1 VGQEQEEE
9 EEERRGDVERGR
21 GQQQGGG
28 GGEAPLLPTSV
39 LYPVPRERR
48 QTTNKGCIIL
58 VLLSCLFAI
67 LTVKKICDLNE
78 QNMWLRQQLTI
89 ERQKDSALKLAVR
102 DNIPSARFLGH
113 RFTQAEVELVEEESR
128 LQAVPVSSWTI
139 NLSVL
144 WASPDITPCDMHKLS
159 HVLADEIYNRVEA
172 RERLAAAAAWQEQEE
187 MEVEEEVEEEEQA
200 EFLLSEW
207 ADMEGEEYE
216 SSEES
221 SSEEYDEE
229 AITDIIFGNKVT
241 EEEDEEEE
249 YPFHMSDYD
258 YLADVKGEYD
268 EMAVD
273 KEVIGSAE
281 HLYDTDDY
289 YN

>member
-1 VGQEQEEE
+1 MMLRLRLTSPTLHISPPLLLLLLHCRLLLLWKWE
-9 EEERRGDVERGR
+9 EEERRRDVESGR
-21 GQQQGGG
+21 GQPQPEHHEQM

-39 LYPVPRERR
+39 HHSVPRERR
-48 QTTNKGCIIL
+48 QTTNKSCIIL
-58 VLLSCLFAI
+58 VLLSCLFAV

-78 QNMWLRQQLTI
+78 QNMWLRQQLSI

-113 RFTQAEVELVEEESR
+113 QFTRAEVELVEEESR
-128 LQAVPVSSWTI
+128 VQAVPVSTWTI

-172 RERLAAAAAWQEQEE
+172 AAAAAWQE
-187 MEVEEEVEEEEQA
+187 EEEEEDMEEEEMGEN

-207 ADMEGEEYE
+207 ADLEGEEYE

-221 SSEEYDEE
+221 SNEEYDEE
-229 AITDIIFGNKVT
+229 AITDIIFGKEVI
-241 EEEDEEEE
+241 EEEE
-249 YPFHMSDYD
+249 
-258 YLADVKGEYD
+258 
-268 EMAVD
+268 
-273 KEVIGSAE
+273 
-281 HLYDTDDY
+281 
-289 YN
+289 

>member
-1 VGQEQEEE
+1 MVQIQLPEQEKPLEE
-9 EEERRGDVERGR
+9 VEERRRDVESGR
-21 GQQQGGG
+21 GEQEQQQQ
-28 GGEAPLLPTSV
+28 GEAPLLPTS
-39 LYPVPRERR
+39 LHLPVPRQRK
-48 QTTNKGCIIL
+48 QTTNKSCIIL

-78 QNMWLRQQLTI
+78 QNIWLRQQLSI

-113 RFTQAEVELVEEESR
+113 SFTQAEVELVEEEGR
-128 LQAVPVSSWTI
+128 LQALPTSTWTI

-172 RERLAAAAAWQEQEE
+172 REAWKEEEEE
-187 MEVEEEVEEEEQA
+187 MEENDQA
-200 EFLLSEW
+200 DSLLW
-207 ADMEGEEYE
+207 ADLKGKDYG

-221 SSEEYDEE
+221 SDEEYDEE
-229 AITDIIFGNKVT
+229 
-241 EEEDEEEE
+241 EEISEEEE
-249 YPFHMSDYD
+249 YPAGFHMSDYD
-258 YLADVKGEYD
+258 YMADVKGEYD
-268 EMAVD
+268 ELDVD
-273 KEVIGSAE
+273 KETFAE

-289 YN
+289 YK

>member
-1 VGQEQEEE
+1 MVQIQLPEQEKPLEE
-9 EEERRGDVERGR
+9 VEERRRDVESGR
-21 GQQQGGG
+21 GEQEQQQQQQEQQQ
-28 GGEAPLLPTSV
+28 GEAPLLPTS
-39 LYPVPRERR
+39 LHIPVHRQRK
-48 QTTNKGCIIL
+48 QTTNKSCIIL

-78 QNMWLRQQLTI
+78 QNIWLRQQLSI

-113 RFTQAEVELVEEESR
+113 SFTQAEVELVEEEGR
-128 LQAVPVSSWTI
+128 LQALPTSTWTI

-172 RERLAAAAAWQEQEE
+172 REQPPAPWK
-187 MEVEEEVEEEEQA
+187 EEEEDNDQA
-200 EFLLSEW
+200 KSLLW
-207 ADMEGEEYE
+207 ADLKGEDFG

-221 SSEEYDEE
+221 LEEEY
-229 AITDIIFGNKVT
+229 
-241 EEEDEEEE
+241 EEEEEEISEEEE
-249 YPFHMSDYD
+249 YPGFYD
-258 YLADVKGEYD
+258 YMADVKGEYD
-268 EMAVD
+268 ELDVD
-273 KEVIGSAE
+273 KETFAE

-289 YN
+289 YK

>member
-1 VGQEQEEE
+1 MVQIQLPEQEKPLEE
-9 EEERRGDVERGR
+9 VEERRRDVESGR
-21 GQQQGGG
+21 GEQQQEQQQ
-28 GGEAPLLPTSV
+28 GEAPLLPTS
-39 LYPVPRERR
+39 LHLPVPRQRR
-48 QTTNKGCIIL
+48 QTTNKSCIIL

-78 QNMWLRQQLTI
+78 QNIWLRQQLSI

-113 RFTQAEVELVEEESR
+113 SFTQAEVELVEEEGR
-128 LQAVPVSSWTI
+128 LQALPTSTWTI

-172 RERLAAAAAWQEQEE
+172 REQPPAPWK
-187 MEVEEEVEEEEQA
+187 EEEEDNDQA
-200 EFLLSEW
+200 KSLLW
-207 ADMEGEEYE
+207 ADLKGEDFG

-221 SSEEYDEE
+221 LEEEY
-229 AITDIIFGNKVT
+229 
-241 EEEDEEEE
+241 EEEEEEISEEEE
-249 YPFHMSDYD
+249 YPGFYD
-258 YLADVKGEYD
+258 YMADVKGEYD
-268 EMAVD
+268 ELDVD
-273 KEVIGSAE
+273 KETFAE

-289 YN
+289 YK

>member
-1 VGQEQEEE
+1 MG
-9 EEERRGDVERGR
+9 EEERRRDVERGR
-21 GQQQGGG
+21 EQQQGGG
-28 GGEAPLLPTSV
+28 GDASLLPTSV
-39 LYPVPRERR
+39 LYSVPRERR

-78 QNMWLRQQLTI
+78 QNMWLRQQLSI

-172 RERLAAAAAWQEQEE
+172 RERLAAAAAWQEEK
-187 MEVEEEVEEEEQA
+187 EVEVEEEEMGENEEA

-207 ADMEGEEYE
+207 ADLEGEEYE

-229 AITDIIFGNKVT
+229 AITDIIFGKKVSD
-241 EEEDEEEE
+241 EEEEE
-249 YPFHMSDYD
+249 YPFHMGDYD

-268 EMAVD
+268 ELAVD
-273 KEVIGSAE
+273 KEVGDSVE

-289 YN
+289 YK

>member
-1 VGQEQEEE
+1 MG
-9 EEERRGDVERGR
+9 EEERRRDVERGR
-21 GQQQGGG
+21 EQQQGGG
-28 GGEAPLLPTSV
+28 GDASLLPTSV
-39 LYPVPRERR
+39 LYSVPRERR

-78 QNMWLRQQLTI
+78 QNMWLRQQLSI

-172 RERLAAAAAWQEQEE
+172 RERLAAAAAWQEEK
-187 MEVEEEVEEEEQA
+187 EVEVEEEEMGENEEA

-207 ADMEGEEYE
+207 ADLEGEEYE

-229 AITDIIFGNKVT
+229 AITDILFGNKVT
-241 EEEDEEEE
+241 EEEDEEEEEE

-268 EMAVD
+268 ELAVD
-273 KEVIGSAE
+273 KEVVDSAE

-289 YN
+289 YK

>member
-1 VGQEQEEE
+1 MG
-9 EEERRGDVERGR
+9 EEERRRDVERGR
-21 GQQQGGG
+21 EQQQGGG
-28 GGEAPLLPTSV
+28 GDASLLPTSV
-39 LYPVPRERR
+39 LYSVPRERR

-78 QNMWLRQQLTI
+78 QNMWLRQQLSI

-172 RERLAAAAAWQEQEE
+172 RERLAAAAAWQEEK
-187 MEVEEEVEEEEQA
+187 EVEVEEEEMGENEEA

-207 ADMEGEEYE
+207 ADLEGEEYE

-229 AITDIIFGNKVT
+229 AITDIIFGNKVS
-241 EEEDEEEE
+241 EEEEEEEE

-268 EMAVD
+268 ELAVD
-273 KEVIGSAE
+273 KEVGDSAE

-289 YN
+289 YK